1 MILLFLGFDK
11 VVDPTNNYKLFII
24 IYYID
29 MIDMHMYSYMIKL
42 CPYASFIIS
51 GLRDLYHALQL
62 RSKA

>member
-1 MILLFLGFDK
+1 MGFDK

-29 MIDMHMYSYMIKL
+29 MIDMHMYCYMIEL

-51 GLRDLYHALQL
+51 GLINLCREL
-62 RSKA
+62 RLRGKA